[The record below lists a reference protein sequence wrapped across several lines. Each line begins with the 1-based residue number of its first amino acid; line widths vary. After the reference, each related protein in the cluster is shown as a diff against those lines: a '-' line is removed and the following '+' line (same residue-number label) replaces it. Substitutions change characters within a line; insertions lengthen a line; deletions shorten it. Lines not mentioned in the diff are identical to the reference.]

1 MHHILLKI
9 SNQQHKIH
17 LDRYVEIPLLELHRD
32 RSDKF
37 STTDL
42 FEILWLIG
50 RRVKV

>member
-1 MHHILLKI
+1 MHHIILKI
-9 SNQQHKIH
+9 SYQQHQIH
-17 LDRYVEIPLLELHRD
+17 LHRHLQIPLLELHRD